1 MIIFNVYLQNNIKK
15 VHFKLTEAVT
25 TVILK
30 LVNLVT
36 KISRRVI
43 MKIITQADIKIRN
56 KNNLIKLITENPE
69 ISRTEL
75 SVKSGLSGGTI
86 TALSKEL
93 IAENLI
99 EESKTYMLTGGRPKI
114 GLRIKKN
121 ECYSLVVEVKQRD
134 LVIKHFDVHNNLLS
148 EKIYQTNYLNG
159 NYIVDTILKHL
170 ENIEVS
176 IKKIGLFLEENID
189 IKEISYLFST
199 GLSDDQ
205 IPIEDAIRMFVD
217 AEVVIDYS
225 LKYYLD
231 VMVTDSILENVELYA
246 NIDINKSLT
255 TTIYSRNKQLRLK
268 NAMPLSINLQDI
280 FDKLGY
286 KHFWDNLSN
295 ENLLIEK
302 DSGNSS
308 YGSKSFKNYYNKI
321 IQMLTDAIMT
331 LQIFYP
337 LDAIFL
343 IDIDNKH
350 QGLEEVLWDSVK
362 KQSKNKLKLIK
373 IIVPDKNNVAIN
385 MNRSMQQNI

>member
-1 MIIFNVYLQNNIKK
+1 
-15 VHFKLTEAVT
+15 
-25 TVILK
+25 
-30 LVNLVT
+30 
-36 KISRRVI
+36 
-43 MKIITQADIKIRN
+43 
-56 KNNLIKLITENPE
+56 
-69 ISRTEL
+69 
-75 SVKSGLSGGTI
+75 
-86 TALSKEL
+86 
-93 IAENLI
+93 
-99 EESKTYMLTGGRPKI
+99 
-114 GLRIKKN
+114 
-121 ECYSLVVEVKQRD
+121 
-134 LVIKHFDVHNNLLS
+134 
-148 EKIYQTNYLNG
+148 
-159 NYIVDTILKHL
+159 
-170 ENIEVS
+170 
-176 IKKIGLFLEENID
+176 
-189 IKEISYLFST
+189 
-199 GLSDDQ
+199 
-205 IPIEDAIRMFVD
+205 
-217 AEVVIDYS
+217 
-225 LKYYLD
+225 
-231 VMVTDSILENVELYA
+231 
-246 NIDINKSLT
+246 
-255 TTIYSRNKQLRLK
+255 
-268 NAMPLSINLQDI
+268 MPLSINLQDI